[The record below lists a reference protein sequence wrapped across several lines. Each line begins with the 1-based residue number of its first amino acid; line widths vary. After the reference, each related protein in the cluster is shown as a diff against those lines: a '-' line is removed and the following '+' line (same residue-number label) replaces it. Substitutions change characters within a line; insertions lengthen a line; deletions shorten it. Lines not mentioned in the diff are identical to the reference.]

1 VASAIELYLMA
12 LLTGGNAPA
21 SIQTDP
27 TEITATNPTTATA
40 ITKSWSLAAG
50 TPQAGTVYGLSTE
63 LTGTWEANAL
73 AFNVGIAGTFTQL
86 NPSVGAPAF
95 SAGAVFAAWLNLTIR
110 VLSATTAR
118 FALAGAIAETASSWT
133 ASTGQVSICPLSQTL
148 SIAAGDSIA
157 LGIYFGAST
166 AGQAAASYGSTW
178 TCIGAQG

>member
-1 VASAIELYLMA
+1 MA

-40 ITKSWSLAAG
+40 LTKSWSLASG
-50 TPQAGTVYGLSTE
+50 TPQAGTAYQLSTE
-63 LTGTWEANAL
+63 LTGTAEGNAI
-73 AFNVGIAGTFTQL
+73 AFAIAIAGTWTQF
-86 NPSVGAPAF
+86 NPAVGAPSF
-95 SAGAVFAAWLNLTIR
+95 SSGAVIAAWLNLTIR

-133 ASTGQVSICPLSQTL
+133 PSTGQIAICPLSQTL
-148 SIAAGDSIA
+148 TIAAGDTIA
-157 LGIYFGAST
+157 LGILFGAST

-178 TCIGAQG
+178 ITIGAAG

>member
-1 VASAIELYLMA
+1 VEAATAFLLAS
-12 LLTGGNAPA
+12 LTGGNAPA
-21 SIQTDP
+21 SVQTDP

-40 ITKSWSLAAG
+40 LTKAWSLLPG
-50 TPQAGTVYGLSTE
+50 TPQAGTVYQMSTE

-73 AFNVGIAGTFTQL
+73 AFNVEVGGVWIQL
-86 NPSVGAPAF
+86 NPSVGASSF

-148 SIAAGDSIA
+148 TIAGGDTIA

>member
-12 LLTGGNAPA
+12 LLTGGNAPSA
-21 SIQTDP
+21 DQTDP

-40 ITKSWSLAAG
+40 VTKSWALASG
-50 TPQAGTVYGLSTE
+50 TPQAGTVYRMSTE

-73 AFNVGIAGTFTQL
+73 AFAVSIGGTWTQF
-86 NPSVGAPAF
+86 NPAVGAPSF
-95 SAGAVFAAWLNLTIR
+95 SAGAVIAAWLNLTVR

-118 FALAGAIAETASSWT
+118 FALSGAIAETASSWT

-148 SIAAGDSIA
+148 TIAAGDTIA
-157 LGIYFGAST
+157 LGLLFGAST